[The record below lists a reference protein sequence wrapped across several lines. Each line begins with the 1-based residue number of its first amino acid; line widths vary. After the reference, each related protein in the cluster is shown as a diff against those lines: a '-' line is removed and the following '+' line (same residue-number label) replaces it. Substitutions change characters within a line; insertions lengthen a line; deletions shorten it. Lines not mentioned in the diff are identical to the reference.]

1 MTTQLNDA
9 INTAKSVDAT
19 LGKVLPTALPA
30 AAAIAAPGQSPA
42 IAASIASS
50 DVVYKTSQNAAEII
64 DTKLGIK
71 YNAPTNEP
79 SAVGYLGQVTYG
91 NIASPTAPAY
101 AAAQVTKQ
109 VGSDYYKQRQQRQ
122 QQRQLELAS
131 PQQTPTLTPQSET
144 SAQPTSSINV
154 DTSSENKAVIGD
166 LVAPQAQATGGDE
179 HIPLHKKVKRGLK
192 IIVLVLLIVCLCIII
207 YILGCVVAHTC
218 AYDDNDSNYNH
229 NYNHDSSDE
238 NSSQYNS
245 DRVFP

>member
-9 INTAKSVDAT
+9 INTVKSVDAT

-122 QQRQLELAS
+122 QQQQQLELAS
-131 PQQTPTLTPQSET
+131 PQQTPTPI
-144 SAQPTSSINV
+144 QPSSSINV

-179 HIPLHKKVKRGLK
+179 PVSMHKKVKRGLK

-207 YILGCVVAHTC
+207 YILGCVIAHTC
-218 AYDDNDSNYNH
+218 AYDDHNH
-229 NYNHDSSDE
+229 NHNHNHNHDSSDE
-238 NSSQYNS
+238 NSSQYNN